1 MFGAFCWDQC
11 MKSFFPIIALISL
24 LSTNVSFAGSA
35 TWRPHPTSDDWN
47 NAANWRPKTI
57 PNGPNDTATFG
68 ASDITDVSL
77 TAAETELDGI
87 VFAPGANAFTI
98 TPVHDNTVAFMG
110 FGIEN
115 NSGVTQNFVTTT
127 LVFVGY
133 GLSFHNQATAGT
145 QTVFTVANYGSAF
158 GSIGFYDQA
167 SAAFATFIID
177 GTEFFE
183 DGSPYIAFLQN

>member
-1 MFGAFCWDQC
+1 
-11 MKSFFPIIALISL
+11 
-24 LSTNVSFAGSA
+24 
-35 TWRPHPTSDDWN
+35 
-47 NAANWRPKTI
+47 
-57 PNGPNDTATFG
+57 
-68 ASDITDVSL
+68 SL

-183 DGSPYIAFLQN
+183 DGSPYIAFLQNSTAANGTFINIGAAGDDTQGGGTGFFDNSTAANGNITNKADTAPGGFSGGVTFF